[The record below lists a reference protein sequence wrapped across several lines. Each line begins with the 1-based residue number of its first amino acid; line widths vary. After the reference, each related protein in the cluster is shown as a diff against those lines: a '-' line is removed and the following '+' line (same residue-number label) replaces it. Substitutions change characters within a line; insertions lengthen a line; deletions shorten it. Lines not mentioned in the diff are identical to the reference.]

1 MEGAMSGVGRAA
13 GCLRA
18 GRWCAASGWVLWI
31 VVQAVADDPFPPEI
45 SLSQYGL
52 GPHGWLFSVWV
63 ILLATSPLLLFR
75 ARPVPGPAMWLLVA
89 GYLGVWTMAL
99 VRTDAGIQAMSGHAK
114 VHMVGAVLAMVF
126 LPLGIL
132 SVLRFATRY
141 RGLAAALAIAA
152 GVVGVLVLL
161 SAIGVDTAGLGA
173 PKSWALW
180 QGTMLI
186 IEMAL
191 VTLYA
196 VVAPTIDPGALRAP
210 SATPVKSAHQ

>member
-1 MEGAMSGVGRAA
+1 MSGYV
-13 GCLRA
+13 RA

-31 VVQAVADDPFPPEI
+31 VVQVVADDPFPPEI

-52 GPHGWLFSVWV
+52 GPHGWIFSVWV
-63 ILLATSPLLLFR
+63 ILLSTSPLLLYR
-75 ARPVPGPAMWLLVA
+75 ARPVPGPAKWLLAA

-99 VRTDAGIQAMSGHAK
+99 VRTDEGIQAMSTHAK
-114 VHMVGAVLAMVF
+114 VHMYGAVLAMVF

-132 SVLRFATRY
+132 SVLRYATRL
-141 RGLAAALAIAA
+141 RRLAAGLGIVA

-161 SAIGVDTAGLGA
+161 SSVGIDTAGLGA

-180 QGTMLI
+180 QGSMLI
-186 IEMAL
+186 IEMGL

-196 VVAPTIDPGALRAP
+196 VVVPSIDPGSVHHRITA
-210 SATPVKSAHQ
+210 PVKSALQ

>member
-1 MEGAMSGVGRAA
+1 MSGYV
-13 GCLRA
+13 RA
-18 GRWCAASGWVLWI
+18 GRWCAASGWVLWV
-31 VVQAVADDPFPPEI
+31 VVQVVADDPFPPEI

-52 GPHGWLFSVWV
+52 GPHGWIFSVWV
-63 ILLATSPLLLFR
+63 ILLATGPLLLYR
-75 ARPVPGPAMWLLVA
+75 ARPVPGPAKWLLAA

-99 VRTDAGIQAMSGHAK
+99 VRTDEGIQAMSTHAK
-114 VHMVGAVLAMVF
+114 VHMYGAVLAMVF

-132 SVLRFATRY
+132 AVLRYSTRF
-141 RGLAAALAIAA
+141 RRLAAGLGIAA

-161 SAIGVDTAGLGA
+161 SAVGVDTAGLGA
-173 PKSWALW
+173 AKSWALW

-196 VVAPTIDPGALRAP
+196 VVVPSLDPGSVHHRIAA
-210 SATPVKSAHQ
+210 PVKSALQ

>member
-1 MEGAMSGVGRAA
+1 MNGYV
-13 GCLRA
+13 RA
-18 GRWCAASGWVLWI
+18 GRWCAASGWVLWVLVQ
-31 VVQAVADDPFPPEI
+31 VVAGDIFPPEL

-63 ILLATSPLLLFR
+63 IALATSPLLLFK
-75 ARPVPGPAMWLLVA
+75 ARPVPGPAKWLLVV

-99 VRTDAGIQAMSGHAK
+99 VRTDEGIQAMSPHAK
-114 VHMVGAVLAMVF
+114 VHTYGAVLAMVF

-132 SVLRFATRY
+132 AALRYSTRF
-141 RGLAAALAIAA
+141 RRLAAVLGITT
-152 GVVGVLVLL
+152 GVIGVLVLL
-161 SAIGVDTAGLGA
+161 SAVGLDTAGMGA

-186 IEMAL
+186 LEMAL

-196 VVAPTIDPGALRAP
+196 VVAPSLDPGTVLRR
-210 SATPVKSAHQ
+210 SAAPVKSALP

>member
-1 MEGAMSGVGRAA
+1 MNGY
-13 GCLRA
+13 LRA
-18 GRWCAASGWVLWI
+18 GRWCAAAGWVLWI
-31 VVQAVADDPFPPEI
+31 VVQVVADDPFPPEI

-52 GPHGWLFSVWV
+52 GPHGWIFSLWV

-75 ARPVPGPAMWLLVA
+75 ARPVPGPAKWLLAA

-99 VRTDAGIQAMSGHAK
+99 VRTDEGIQAMSPHAK
-114 VHMVGAVLAMVF
+114 VHMYGAVLAMVF

-132 SVLRFATRY
+132 SVLRYSTRL
-141 RGLAAALAIAA
+141 RAA
-152 GVVGVLVLL
+152 GRRPRHRGRGASASLVLV
-161 SAIGVDTAGLGA
+161 SAVGVDTAGLGA
-173 PKSWALW
+173 AKSWALW

-196 VVAPTIDPGALRAP
+196 VVVPGIDPGSLRRPTA
-210 SATPVKSAHQ
+210 APVKSALQ

>member
-1 MEGAMSGVGRAA
+1 MSGYA
-13 GCLRA
+13 RA
-18 GRWCAASGWVLWI
+18 GRWCAAFGWVLWI
-31 VVQAVADDPFPPEI
+31 AVQVVAADPFPPEI

-52 GPHGWLFSVWV
+52 GAQGWLFSVWV
-63 ILLATSPLLLFR
+63 ILLATSPLLLYR
-75 ARPVPGPAMWLLVA
+75 ARPVPGPAKWLLAA

-99 VRTDAGIQAMSGHAK
+99 VRTDEGFQAMSTHAK
-114 VHMVGAVLAMVF
+114 VHMYGAVLAMVF

-132 SVLRFATRY
+132 SVLRYATRL
-141 RGLAAALAIAA
+141 RRLAAGLGIAA

-161 SAIGVDTAGLGA
+161 SAVGIDTAGLGA

-191 VTLYA
+191 VTHYA
-196 VVAPTIDPGALRAP
+196 VVVPSIDPGSVHHRIPA
-210 SATPVKSAHQ
+210 PVKSALQ

>member
-1 MEGAMSGVGRAA
+1 MSGYV
-13 GCLRA
+13 RA

-31 VVQAVADDPFPPEI
+31 VVQVVADDLFPPEL

-52 GPHGWLFSVWV
+52 GPHGWLFSLWV
-63 ILLATSPLLLFR
+63 ILLATGPLLLYR
-75 ARPVPGPAMWLLVA
+75 ACPVPGPAKWLLAA

-99 VRTDAGIQAMSGHAK
+99 VRTDEGIQAMTTHAK
-114 VHMVGAVLAMVF
+114 VHMFGAVLAMVC

-132 SVLRFATRY
+132 AVLRCSTRF
-141 RGLAAALAIAA
+141 RRLAAVLGIAA

-161 SAIGVDTAGLGA
+161 SAVGVDTAGLGA
-173 PKSWALW
+173 AKSWALW

-196 VVAPTIDPGALRAP
+196 VVVQSLDPGSVQHRIAA
-210 SATPVKSAHQ
+210 PVKSALQ